1 MSFVPRTISRNG
13 IGLPRIEK
21 GRAHIKN
28 RKRWTRLLFGV
39 SSTNDR
45 WSGGK
50 GFRVDLG
57 KERTR
62 KWKKRG
68 KNGHCAGQLQR
79 DRITESCTGKWSA
92 TGVLRTLRNRKTRV
106 TGAFR
111 CVGSNSLLWELFITR
126 LMPRL
131 EPGDLRNV
139 QSRTHLI
146 CLETTTI
153 LLLEHMFRVE

>member
-1 MSFVPRTISRNG
+1 MASAYRESRKDARILKIGNDERGCCLAYRVPTIG
-13 IGLPRIEK
+13 GPGEK
-21 GRAHIKN
+21 AFEWI
-28 RKRWTRLLFGV
+28 
-39 SSTNDR
+39 S
-45 WSGGK
+45 
-50 GFRVDLG
+50 
-57 KERTR
+57 ERR
-62 KWKKRG
+62 GPGSEKKRG